1 MGSRGDRGDISMLLF
16 KEMFSWTDS
25 PSDFCWDSPAKLIVQ
40 LPILGRPY
48 SLSLGQGDQS

>member
-1 MGSRGDRGDISMLLF
+1 MLFF
-16 KEMFSWTDS
+16 KEMFSWTNS
-25 PSDFCWDSPAKLIVQ
+25 PPDFGWDSPAKLMVL